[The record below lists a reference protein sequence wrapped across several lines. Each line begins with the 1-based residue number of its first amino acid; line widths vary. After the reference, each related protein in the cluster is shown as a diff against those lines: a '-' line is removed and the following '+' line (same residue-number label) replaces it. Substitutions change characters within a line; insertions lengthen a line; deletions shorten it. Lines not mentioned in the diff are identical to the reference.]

1 MILKKFIEKLTF
13 SSNNSSTNV
22 HPSTSSSISTPIAQ
36 NLPNLPNQLSPR
48 AIIRSQSTLH
58 NPSYA
63 NNQRTEQNAPN
74 RLENRSSS
82 FNEFQRTS
90 NNRSLENL
98 NNRGLG
104 HAEMG
109 SKNSRSLN
117 KNFST
122 SLNHEDEC
130 ELYND
135 SSCHSQ
141 GSNLNNKVGIFIKFP
156 IFVLTYFYSI
166 N

>member
-1 MILKKFIEKLTF
+1 MLLKKFIEKLTF

-22 HPSTSSSISTPIAQ
+22 HPTTSSSTSTPIAQ
-36 NLPNLPNQLSPR
+36 NIPNQLSPR
-48 AIIRSQSTLH
+48 AIIRSQSTL
-58 NPSYA
+58 PSSSYA

-98 NNRGLG
+98 NSRGLG
-104 HAEMG
+104 HAEIG

-122 SLNHEDEC
+122 SLNHDDEC

-141 GSNLNNKVGIFIKFP
+141 GSNLNNKVDIFIKFP
-156 IFVLTYFYSI
+156 IFVFT
-166 N
+166 